1 MNFLVRKI
9 HKYLSFFIS
18 VQLLLWTI
26 SGIYFAFNKIEL
38 VRGEQ
43 YLKKTEESY
52 DLSIFNFK
60 IDKASDIDFQKR
72 LGKEI
77 IIINSNDSVRYL
89 DKFGM
94 PVKKMSSIEAMESV
108 INQTSLTPLIA
119 EEVLNEKA
127 GSEFRGRSLPIYRV
141 KTKSKDDSKI
151 NVYINM
157 YSGNV
162 VAIRSDKWRIW
173 DLMWSLHIMD
183 WKERDNID
191 NLFLKIFSILAL
203 VSSLTGIMLF
213 FKLDFKKSSI

>member
-52 DLSIFNFK
+52 DLSIFDFK

-173 DLMWSLHIMD
+173 DLMWGLHIMD

-213 FKLDFKKSSI
+213 FKLDLKKSSI

>member
-52 DLSIFNFK
+52 DLSIFDFK

-77 IIINSNDSVRYL
+77 IIINSNNSVRYL

-119 EEVLNEKA
+119 EEVLNEKV

-157 YSGNV
+157 YSGDV

-173 DLMWSLHIMD
+173 DLMWGLHIMD

>member
-52 DLSIFNFK
+52 DLSIFDFK

-94 PVKKMSSIEAMESV
+94 HVKKMSSIEAMESV

>member
-119 EEVLNEKA
+119 EEVLNEKV

-141 KTKSKDDSKI
+141 KTKSKDDYKI

-157 YSGNV
+157 YSGDV
-162 VAIRSDKWRIW
+162 VAIRSDKWKIW
-173 DLMWSLHIMD
+173 DLMWGLHIMD

>member
-141 KTKSKDDSKI
+141 KTKSKDDYKI

>member
-52 DLSIFNFK
+52 DLSIFDFK

-89 DKFGM
+89 DKFGI

-141 KTKSKDDSKI
+141 KTKSKDDYKI

-157 YSGNV
+157 YSGDV

-173 DLMWSLHIMD
+173 DLMWGLHIMD

>member
-77 IIINSNDSVRYL
+77 IIINSNDTVRYL
-89 DKFGM
+89 DKFGI

-119 EEVLNEKA
+119 EEVLNEKV

-141 KTKSKDDSKI
+141 KTKSKDDYKI

-157 YSGNV
+157 YSGDV

-173 DLMWSLHIMD
+173 DLMWGLHIMD

>member
-119 EEVLNEKA
+119 EEVLNEKV

-141 KTKSKDDSKI
+141 KTKSKDDYKI

-157 YSGNV
+157 YSGDV

-173 DLMWSLHIMD
+173 DLMWGLHIMD

-213 FKLDFKKSSI
+213 FKLDLKKSSI

>member
-94 PVKKMSSIEAMESV
+94 PVKKMSSIEAIESV

>member
-52 DLSIFNFK
+52 DLSIFDFK

-119 EEVLNEKA
+119 EEVLNEKV

-141 KTKSKDDSKI
+141 KTKSKDDYKI

-157 YSGNV
+157 YSGDV

-173 DLMWSLHIMD
+173 DLMWGLHIMD

>member
-52 DLSIFNFK
+52 DLSIFDFK

-77 IIINSNDSVRYL
+77 IIINSNNSVRYL

-127 GSEFRGRSLPIYRV
+127 GSEFRGRSLPIYKV

-157 YSGNV
+157 YSGDV

-173 DLMWSLHIMD
+173 DLMWGLHIMD

>member
-52 DLSIFNFK
+52 DLSIFDFK

-119 EEVLNEKA
+119 EEVLNEKV

-157 YSGNV
+157 YSGDV

>member
-52 DLSIFNFK
+52 DLSIFDFK

-141 KTKSKDDSKI
+141 KTKSKDDYKI

-157 YSGNV
+157 YSGDV

-173 DLMWSLHIMD
+173 DLMWGLHIMD

>member
-94 PVKKMSSIEAMESV
+94 PVKKMSSIEAIESV

-141 KTKSKDDSKI
+141 KTKSKDDYKI

-157 YSGNV
+157 YSGDV

-173 DLMWSLHIMD
+173 DLMWGLHIMD

>member
-119 EEVLNEKA
+119 EEVLNEKV

-141 KTKSKDDSKI
+141 KTKSKDNYKI

-157 YSGNV
+157 YSGDV

-173 DLMWSLHIMD
+173 DLMWGLHIMD

>member
-119 EEVLNEKA
+119 EEVLNEKV

-141 KTKSKDDSKI
+141 KTKSKDDYKI

-157 YSGNV
+157 YSGDV

-173 DLMWSLHIMD
+173 DLMWGLHIMD

>member
-52 DLSIFNFK
+52 DLSIFDFK

-173 DLMWSLHIMD
+173 DLMWGLHIMD

>member
-89 DKFGM
+89 DKFGI

-173 DLMWSLHIMD
+173 DLMWGLHIMD